1 MARGVSTPVYR
12 VQNGGETYYL
22 RLAEGPEARLE
33 PEVRVHALLRAR
45 GVRVP
50 EVIFYEPFDAALGRS
65 AMLTAEIPG
74 ASLAESH
81 EGVDVRAV
89 LREAG
94 RDLAAINGVAV
105 EGFGW
110 VRRDR
115 PGTDRI
121 EAEHAAY
128 RAWRLEGLEEQL
140 ALLTGRFLRREEAE
154 AVREIVARQD
164 SWLDIPEARLA
175 HGDLDVTHIL
185 HHAGRYSGII
195 DFGEIRGA
203 EPWYDLGHYRAHDGE
218 TLPEETLPWLLE
230 GYAEV
235 APLSDAAAGR
245 IALSS
250 LLIAVRALS
259 RAADRPAASYQR
271 HLRRAIR
278 RDMALLGG

>member
-12 VQNGGETYYL
+12 VRRGGETYYL
-22 RLAEGPEARLE
+22 RLAENAEASLE

-45 GVRVP
+45 GVCVP
-50 EVIFYEPFDAALGRS
+50 EVVWFEPFDPALGRS
-65 AMLTAEIPG
+65 AMLTTEIPG

-94 RDLAAINGVAV
+94 RDVAAINGVPV

-115 PGTDRI
+115 PGADRP
-121 EAEHAAY
+121 EGEHGDY
-128 RAWRLEGLEEQL
+128 RSWRLEGLEEQL
-140 ALLTGRFLRREEAE
+140 ARLTGRFQRPEEAE
-154 AVREIVARQD
+154 AVREIIVRHGP
-164 SWLDIPEARLA
+164 WLDVPEGRLA
-175 HGDLDVTHIL
+175 HGDLDATHVY
-185 HHAGRYSGII
+185 HDAGRYSGII

-218 TLPEETLPWLLE
+218 SLPDETLPWLIE

-235 APLSDAAAGR
+235 APLPDHPDRR

-259 RAADRPAASYQR
+259 RAADRPATAYQR
-271 HLRRAIR
+271 RLKRAIR
-278 RDMALLGG
+278 RDLALLGG